1 MTFEET
7 LQKIDTYQRFS
18 RKPGLERM
26 TALLSRLGNPQEKLK
41 FVHVAGT
48 NGKGTACTLLASVL
62 TAAGYRTGLYL
73 SPHVSDF
80 RERIQLCGK
89 MIPKEEFVS
98 AAGQVFSAAD
108 GLAESGVLVNFFET
122 VTAIALSWFAQRQ
135 CDVVVL
141 EVGLGG
147 RFDATNVIQNP
158 LVSVIMSIS
167 LDHTEVLGSTLAA
180 IAREKCG
187 IIKSGRPVVCSP
199 EEPIEALE
207 VIRRAASEAGSPL
220 TEASLDG
227 LNVIRSSLAG
237 TEIEYHG
244 SLLNLPFLGKHQ
256 VCNADTALSVLEI
269 LRREGWSIPT
279 EAVQQGFA
287 SARLPARLEV
297 LSAEPPILLDGAH
310 NPGGTRALAEAIRYY
325 LPGRRI
331 IAVMGMMADKD
342 TAAAVQN
349 LSGLFSKVFT
359 AAPPSPRAMSA
370 EKFAALWRSTGT
382 EAQAAGNCREALS
395 LAFSA
400 LEPGGA
406 VVICGS
412 LYLAGELRGAAL
424 EKIKK

>member
-7 LQKIDTYQRFS
+7 LKKIDTYQRFS

-26 TALLSRLGNPQEKLK
+26 TALLLRLGNPQKKLK

-89 MIPKEEFVS
+89 MIPKEEFIS
-98 AAGQVFSAAD
+98 TASRIFSAAD
-108 GLAESGVLVNFFET
+108 ELVESGVQINFFEI
-122 VTAIALSWFAQRQ
+122 VTAIAFDWFAKRQ
-135 CDVVVL
+135 CDAVVL

-147 RFDATNVIQNP
+147 RFDATNVIQNT

-167 LDHTEVLGSTLAA
+167 YDHTEVLGSTLTA
-180 IAREKCG
+180 IAGEKCG
-187 IIKSGRPVVCSP
+187 IIKPGRPVICSP
-199 EEPIEALE
+199 EEPSEALE
-207 VIRRAASEAGSPL
+207 VIRRAAANAGSTL

-227 LNVIRSSLAG
+227 LKVIRSSLAG
-237 TEIEYHG
+237 TEIECRG
-244 SLLNLPFLGKHQ
+244 TVLKLPFLGKHQ
-256 VCNADTALSVLEI
+256 VRNADTVLSVLEV
-269 LRREGWSIPT
+269 LHQEGWSISAD
-279 EAVQQGFA
+279 AVRQGFA

-297 LSAEPPILLDGAH
+297 LSEDPPVLLDGAH
-310 NPGGTRALAEAIRYY
+310 NPDGTRALAEAIRYY

-331 IAVMGMMADKD
+331 IAVMGMMVDKD
-342 TAAAVQN
+342 TAAAVKN
-349 LSGLFSKVFT
+349 LSGLFSEVFT
-359 AAPPSPRAMSA
+359 AAPPSPRAMGA
-370 EKFAALWRSTGT
+370 EEFAALWRSTGAK
-382 EAQAAGNCREALS
+382 AQAAKSCCEALS

-400 LEPGGA
+400 MRPGDA

>member
-7 LQKIDTYQRFS
+7 LKKIDTYQRFS

-26 TALLSRLGNPQEKLK
+26 TALLSRLGNPQKKLK

-89 MIPKEEFVS
+89 MIPKEEFIS
-98 AAGQVFSAAD
+98 TASHIFSAAD
-108 GLAESGVLVNFFET
+108 ELVENEVQINFFEI
-122 VTAIALSWFAQRQ
+122 VTAIAFDWFAERQ
-135 CDVVVL
+135 CDAVVL

-147 RFDATNVIQNP
+147 RFDATNVIQNT
-158 LVSVIMSIS
+158 LISVIMSIS
-167 LDHTEVLGSTLAA
+167 YDHIEVLGNTLTA
-180 IAREKCG
+180 IAGEKCG
-187 IIKSGRPVVCSP
+187 IIKPGRPVVCSP
-199 EEPIEALE
+199 EEPPEALE
-207 VIRRAASEAGSPL
+207 VIRRAAAKAGSPL

-244 SLLNLPFLGKHQ
+244 AVLKLPFLGKHQ
-256 VCNADTALSVLEI
+256 VRNADTVLSVLDV
-269 LRREGWSIPT
+269 LCREGWSIPA
-279 EAVQQGFA
+279 EAVRQGFA
-287 SARLPARLEV
+287 SASLPARLEV
-297 LSAEPPILLDGAH
+297 LSEDPPVLLDGAH
-310 NPGGTRALAEAIRYY
+310 NPDGTRALAEAIRYY

-349 LSGLFSKVFT
+349 LSGLFSEVFT

-370 EKFAALWRSTGT
+370 EEFAALWRSTGAK
-382 EAQAAGNCREALS
+382 AQAAGSCREALS

-400 LEPGGA
+400 MRPGGA